1 MGETGRRGTVG
12 VARALVGRRGK
23 LGLFGTTLQWS
34 RSSCAPLSK
43 RVPGGRRRR
52 LALGF
57 LM

>member
-23 LGLFGTTLQWS
+23 LGTPLQWS
-34 RSSCAPLSK
+34 RSSCDPLSK